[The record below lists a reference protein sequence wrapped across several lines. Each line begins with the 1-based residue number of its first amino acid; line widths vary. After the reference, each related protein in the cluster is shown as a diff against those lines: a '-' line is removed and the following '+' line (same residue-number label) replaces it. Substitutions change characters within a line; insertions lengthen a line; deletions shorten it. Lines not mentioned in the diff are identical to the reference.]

1 MISGIIFFLF
11 LIQIHSHVFFHLFF
25 SEPEADAEV
34 CAEGH
39 GGPLHR
45 GDECCHQLAQGIES
59 LPIG

>member
-1 MISGIIFFLF
+1 MLTTLVFPFLYSFFRFFKFISL
-11 LIQIHSHVFFHLFF
+11 

-45 GDECCHQLAQGIES
+45 RDECCHQLAQGIES